1 MQKVF
6 VDTNYF
12 LRFFLKDIY
21 EQHDKA
27 KFLFIQGAE
36 KKLLLLTSII
46 VVFELHWVLKSHYQK
61 EKQEIV
67 TVLRD
72 VLSMDFIDLPER
84 EDLRDA
90 VLFFDTTNLSLE
102 DCYHLIFS
110 KKNNASR
117 LASFDKKLQRAFKQ
131 HEEK

>member
-1 MQKVF
+1 VDLNKVWSD
-6 VDTNYF
+6 V
-12 LRFFLKDIY
+12 KG
-21 EQHDKA
+21 KA
-27 KFLFIQGAE
+27 SEVKE
-36 KKLLLLTSII
+36 
-46 VVFELHWVLKSHYQK
+46 VLN
-61 EKQEIV
+61 EAG
-67 TVLRD
+67 
-72 VLSMDFIDLPER
+72 